1 MEPKLGADLNE
12 IQGVQDYITAN
23 IYNLGIRVFIGLHS
37 VRMHHLTF
45 VLSKCSL
52 QLQNVASNNIR
63 ISKLASLFSKLP
75 LHQVTLC
82 KSNISLDIAP
92 NNVGM
97 YKLSF
102 LFSNFGVIYNTIDIF
117 LSASPNIVT
126 NSVGVYNLAP
136 LLSVFSHQ
144 FQLPKHRFQSC
155 QKAPLIVLVFSLSL
169 SSSNFQIIVSKYV
182 RKHGLA
188 SFSSSFNFQKLF
200 EIASEASKLICSQ
213 HFQTHKSSF

>member
-12 IQGVQDYITAN
+12 IEGVQDYITAN
-23 IYNLGIRVFIGLHS
+23 IYNLGIRVFIGLNS
-37 VRMHHLTF
+37 VSMHHLTF

-63 ISKLASLFSKLP
+63 ISKLASLFSKLS
-75 LHQVTLC
+75 LHQGTLC
-82 KSNISLDIAP
+82 QSP

-97 YKLSF
+97 YKLSL

-117 LSASPNIVT
+117 LSASPNIVP

-136 LLSVFSHQ
+136 LLSFFSHQ

-155 QKAPLIVLVFSLSL
+155 QKAPLIVIVFICLSAVL
-169 SSSNFQIIVSKYV
+169 TS
-182 RKHGLA
+182 
-188 SFSSSFNFQKLF
+188 
-200 EIASEASKLICSQ
+200 
-213 HFQTHKSSF
+213 KSSFPIVLEGTINRPCFQFVSQQF